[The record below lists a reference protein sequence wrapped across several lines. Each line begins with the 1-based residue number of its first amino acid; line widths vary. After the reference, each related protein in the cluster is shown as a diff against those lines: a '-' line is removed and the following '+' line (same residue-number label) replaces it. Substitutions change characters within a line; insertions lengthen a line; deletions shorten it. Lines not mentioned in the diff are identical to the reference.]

1 MGLWAL
7 AKARVCVIMGQC
19 CSQVNLIAV
28 ANMFTP
34 SLLLGFVIAL
44 LTGLLFHLIV
54 GGGFWRLILF
64 CVMSLVGFGLGQLT
78 GVVFEVNVLMV
89 GQLHGLTAL
98 AGALIALVLSASVFG
113 QQRSRRPSR

>member
-7 AKARVCVIMGQC
+7 AKARVCVIVGQC

-54 GGGFWRLILF
+54 GGG
-64 CVMSLVGFGLGQLT
+64 
-78 GVVFEVNVLMV
+78 VL
-89 GQLHGLTAL
+89 AL
-98 AGALIALVLSASVFG
+98 DLVLCDEFG
-113 QQRSRRPSR
+113 WVWAWAIDRRCI